1 MQHRPTAILYT
12 SHTGFTARYASM
24 LARMSRIPAYDT
36 NDIREHL
43 PKGTAVIYLGWVCAG
58 KIKGL
63 GRARRQYDVR
73 AVCAVGMAPE
83 EGETMAH
90 IRKENRLEEMPFFY
104 LRGGYDHQKVKGIY
118 RLMMNAMGKAMEK
131 KAAQDARAR
140 LLLETMKKGA
150 NWVAPEALAPVEQ
163 WLNRQ

>member
-90 IRKENRLEEMPFFY
+90 IRKENRLEEMPFSIFGAGMTT
-104 LRGGYDHQKVKGIY
+104 RRSKGST
-118 RLMMNAMGKAMEK
+118 A
-131 KAAQDARAR
+131 
-140 LLLETMKKGA
+140 
-150 NWVAPEALAPVEQ
+150 
-163 WLNRQ
+163 